1 MSEIIRDGSIAGGIP
16 TVPQFRPVAG
26 EVFAERGAR
35 LRVLAPGHALE
46 AYLRFVAALSDA
58 QDKMMRAAILSPA
71 SGGGAGWGSPP
82 DEQTLQHCREHGL
95 PPLSVDGHRRDPAW
109 RDVLAGISSTF
120 NPDALPPQA
129 RDVLSALAAA
139 PVDSL
144 ESAATGL
151 LAGAYAEV
159 DAGRAPFIA
168 AALQVYWVKMAL
180 QLGEAGFSRDV
191 RYGLCPVCGSHPV
204 ASIVRVGGA
213 AQGLRYLVCSL
224 CASEWHVVRVKCSAC
239 ASTKGIGYL
248 GIEGANQAIKAECC
262 DECRAYL
269 KIFYLEKDTSLDP
282 VADDLATL
290 ALDMLVDEQGY
301 NRVGPNLLFVP
312 GAV

>member
-1 MSEIIRDGSIAGGIP
+1 MTSQIIRDGSIAGGIP
-16 TVPQFRPVAG
+16 AVPQFHPVAAD
-26 EVFAERGAR
+26 VFAERAAR
-35 LRVLAPGHALE
+35 LRALAPGHALE
-46 AYLRFVAALSDA
+46 GYLRFAAALSTA
-58 QDKMMRAAILSPA
+58 QDKALRGMGDSAV
-71 SGGGAGWGSPP
+71 P

-109 RDVLAGISSTF
+109 RDVFAEICRTF
-120 NPDALPPQA
+120 DPDALPPQA

-144 ESAATGL
+144 ESAANSL

-180 QLGEAGFSRDV
+180 RLAEAGFGRDV

-239 ASTKGIGYL
+239 ASTGGIGYL
-248 GIEGANQAIKAECC
+248 GIEGANPAIKAECC

-269 KIFYLEKDTSLDP
+269 KIFYLEKDTALEP

>member
-1 MSEIIRDGSIAGGIP
+1 MFE
-16 TVPQFRPVAG
+16 
-26 EVFAERGAR
+26 ERAAR
-35 LRVLAPGHALE
+35 LRTLAPGHALE
-46 AYLRFVAALSDA
+46 GYLRFAAALSDA
-58 QDKMMRAAILSPA
+58 QDKALRAATNSSLS
-71 SGGGAGWGSPP
+71 GWSSAP
-82 DEQTLQHCREHGL
+82 DEQTLQRCREHGL
-95 PPLSVDGHRRDPAW
+95 PPLSVDGHRRDAVW
-109 RDVLAGISSTF
+109 REVLAGIAGTL
-120 NPDALPPQA
+120 NPDALPPEA
-129 RDVLSALAAA
+129 RNVLSALAAA

-144 ESAATGL
+144 ESAASSL

-159 DAGRAPFIA
+159 DAGWAPFIA
-168 AALQVYWVKMAL
+168 AALQVYWVRMAL
-180 QLGEAGFSRDV
+180 RLGEAGFSPDV

-204 ASIVRVGGA
+204 ASVVRVGGA

-224 CASEWHVVRVKCSAC
+224 CASEWHVVRVKCTAC

-248 GIEGANQAIKAECC
+248 GIEGANPAIKAECC

-269 KIFYLEKDTSLDP
+269 KIFYLEKDTALDP

-301 NRVGPNLLFVP
+301 DRAGPNLLFLP